1 MTKKKLTYKDA
12 GVSIDAGNESVK
24 RIKKHVKST
33 FTKDVLLDV
42 GKFGGM
48 ISLEKAKKMK
58 KPALVCSIDG
68 VGTKMKVASMANKW
82 DSVGKDIVNHSS
94 NDILVQG
101 AFPVAFMDYIAS
113 DKIEPEQIEQIV
125 KGISEACREAG
136 IALIAGETAEMPG
149 VYEKGETD
157 LAGAIYGLVDAEDVI
172 DGSKI
177 KEGDVI
183 LGLASDGLHTNG
195 YSLAR
200 KVFFEVAGLNTEDYV
215 EELACSVGEEL
226 LKPHKSYVNI
236 VKKLLDKE
244 IEIRGM
250 AHITGGGLVENIPR
264 ILPKGTC
271 AVINKNEI
279 DVLPVFKFIQ
289 EKGNVDEQDMWRT
302 FNMGIGL
309 VIVIPVNERAK
320 AVQILEKNK
329 QKFTEIGSIAKGCGV
344 DIK

>member
-1 MTKKKLTYKDA
+1 MTGKKLTYKDA
-12 GVSIDAGNESVK
+12 GVNIDAGNESIK

-68 VGTKMKVASMANKW
+68 VGTKMKIASMADKW

-113 DKIEPEQIEQIV
+113 DKIEPEQVEQIV
-125 KGISEACREAG
+125 KGISEACKEAG
-136 IALIAGETAEMPG
+136 ISLIAGETAEMPG

-157 LAGAIYGLVDAEDVI
+157 LAGAIYGLMDAEDVI
-172 DGSKI
+172 DGSGI
-177 KEGDVI
+177 KKGDVL

-200 KVFFEVAGLNTEDYV
+200 KVFFEVAGLKVTDYV
-215 EELACSVGEEL
+215 EEFDCSVGDEL

-236 VKKLLDKE
+236 VKALLEAGVK
-244 IEIRGM
+244 ISGM
-250 AHITGGGLVENIPR
+250 AHITGGGLVENVPR

-271 AVINKNEI
+271 AVINKNAI

-309 VIVIPVNERAK
+309 VVVIPLSERAK
-320 AVQILEKNK
+320 AVKILEKHK
-329 QKFTEIGSIAKGCGV
+329 QKFREVGSIAKGCGV
-344 DIK
+344 QIR